1 MGQPPAHPCTR
12 VPVFLPVASSF
23 APLHMGLVLLCTY
36 NRPPFIKQAS
46 RSVSGRCAH
55 LIRSNSTVSI
65 STWRHAALSQ
75 RFRPSPIAASHTH
88 LTVRAASWATKFNLR
103 RTSSSSDSD
112 AHEEAAKAAVL
123 EAIKGRQQTD
133 LMLRCTVLDAE
144 GNVKTIS
151 GQFKR
156 SNLCAEHRLNPRDL
170 RKIDSRIP
178 NLVPT
183 ILPRREVILVNVL
196 HIRALVKA
204 DAVVLFDTYGSTDSR
219 LHSVFL
225 YHLEVRS
232 SPFVRGV
239 TACHTNFGNAL
250 ESIFISVVSALEA
263 EMVFIRNLVGGL
275 LAELEDDINHD
286 KFKRLL
292 HYSRRL
298 TSFQNRVKLVEAA
311 FEETSEIIDFLSF
324 EILDED
330 LAAMYLTDRKNDVP
344 RQLSDHEELELLLET
359 FSKQVEEIVNEAE
372 NIHGNVQSTQEIVE
386 LILDSNRNALL
397 ALDLKVSI
405 GTMGIG
411 TGALIAGLFGM
422 NASFRLLTSRMEE
435 LPYAFAGM
443 SVASALI
450 ALLVAWTGLR
460 RLAKIQ
466 KVGLSASSSK
476 KVKGWLPLS
485 LRQRRPEI

>member
-1 MGQPPAHPCTR
+1 MTAKGQPPAHPCTR
-12 VPVFLPVASSF
+12 APVFLLVASSF
-23 APLHMGLVLLCTY
+23 VPLHMGLVSLCTY

-46 RSVSGRCAH
+46 R
-55 LIRSNSTVSI
+55 
-65 STWRHAALSQ
+65 
-75 RFRPSPIAASHTH
+75 
-88 LTVRAASWATKFNLR
+88 
-103 RTSSSSDSD
+103 RTGSSSDSD

-183 ILPRREVILVNVL
+183 ILPRREAILVNVL

-225 YHLEVRS
+225 YHLEHNLKT
-232 SPFVRGV
+232 RGYGLPYE
-239 TACHTNFGNAL
+239 FRAL

-298 TSFQNRVKLVEAA
+298 TSFQNRVKLAN
-311 FEETSEIIDFLSF
+311 EIIDFLSF

-372 NIHGNVQSTQEIVE
+372 NIHGNIVE

-422 NASFRLLTSRMEE
+422 NASFRICLRLTSHMEE